1 MRHRAAHQPGHD
13 VGAVD
18 RPDVVPSV
26 DPARELDSLPVSR
39 SIRFRL
45 GVGAAIVVVIAAMA
59 VAVVMS
65 AAASRGA
72 STEVSSTPS
81 SDAADTGGDTSPPGD
96 QDGESSG
103 GEVLVHVLGAVK
115 RPGLVSLGAGARVV
129 DAVAA
134 AGGLTED
141 AEQSGINLARLV
153 ADGEQ
158 LRVPRIGEVLPEP
171 PAGAGTAPGTAN
183 GGDPVIDLNSAS
195 QEQLQTLHGIG
206 PALAARI
213 LDWRQANG
221 RFSKVSDLMNV
232 TGIGQKLFD
241 GLKDRVRV

>member
-13 VGAVD
+13 GGAVD
-18 RPDVVPSV
+18 RPDVVPSL
-26 DPARELDSLPVSR
+26 DPGRELDSLPVSR
-39 SIRFRL
+39 STRFRI
-45 GVGAAIVVVIAAMA
+45 GVGAAIVMVIAAMV

-81 SDAADTGGDTSPPGD
+81 SGSTATAGDTPPGE
-96 QDGESSG
+96 QEGESRG

-171 PAGAGTAPGTAN
+171 PAGAGTAPGTTN